1 MVRLAALLLLALCA
15 SAIGLLIGGTAL
27 GGGEI
32 LHALTHPNGAGVVI
46 RIVWDLRLPRVCI
59 AAVVGA
65 CLAICGALLQG
76 MLRNPLV
83 DPYLTG
89 VSAGSAAAI
98 AVALLI
104 GVAPAGLP
112 AIGFGRASVPPYW

>member
-1 MVRLAALLLLALCA
+1 MTLRLAAMLLFALCA
-15 SAIGLLIGGTAL
+15 MVAGLLIGGTPV
-27 GGGEI
+27 GGDEI
-32 LHALTHPNGAGVVI
+32 AHALTHPNGDGIAD

-65 CLAICGALLQG
+65 SLAVCGATLQG

-89 VSAGSAAAI
+89 VSAASAAAI
-98 AVALLI
+98 AIAL
-104 GVAPAGLP
+104 
-112 AIGFGRASVPPYW
+112 